1 MNKLKKINQ
10 YLLEYYPIT
19 WHSKFLQLLVA
30 GIFGWIISFIS
41 GYLLFGL
48 YELKYRQ
55 MDDFYA
61 DSSFVSFH
69 VIYCLIIICIWAI
82 FYYKNNAIKSFYPLG
97 KLYFVKLFT
106 QLFIAFSL
114 LVSAYY
120 PFTYGTMSRVKNK
133 LKINETEAEIAKLN
147 LGAAFVLNSNSMYH
161 IANNKQ
167 VVKNKLSSIYYNES
181 SKIWEGENSYYY
193 YPTKLND
200 TYGGKDLFY
209 GDFGDLHDSLSTQI
223 DNYKYLFF
231 KTVDKF
237 ESVDSCESNVFVTDF
252 IQLPNSD
259 KLHVFDFQNLNL
271 NGLEYNSVFTQKY
284 TNELIINQVRRW
296 SEKHQFDS
304 IQMAINDFID
314 VCTKYKIDLRLD
326 PRMILKYLKL
336 KDFHHIESITSQY
349 ENHNN
354 TQIEI
359 SDFSSYPEDYSVLMK
374 YSNNDLEV
382 SVEDIGAFITAI
394 ERQDIYYYEKDQIEN
409 LLANYEMSHTNR
421 FDIGFITVL
430 FIGFFLAFLF
440 VLFEFANIVSFLI
453 TIPIGGVLMI
463 LVALGLIFINLS
475 GTYNYENYDFHSR
488 EKNSIVFVF
497 CIVLII
503 VGTTIY
509 GVLSKRFNK
518 KVLNVLVN
526 MTYIISPF
534 FINLIFG
541 MNFILSGHYVHTK
554 CSNEYV
560 YGFAYIADPFWI
572 LLFAVIGLFSFF
584 PLIKKY
590 KALED

>member
-1 MNKLKKINQ
+1 MNKLKEINQ
-10 YLLEYYPIT
+10 YLLENYPIT

-48 YELKYRQ
+48 NELKYRQ
-55 MDDFYA
+55 ISDFYF

-120 PFTYGTMSRVKNK
+120 PFTYGTMSTVKNE
-133 LKINETEAEIAKLN
+133 LKINETETEIAKLN
-147 LGAAFVLNSNSMYH
+147 LGATFVLNSNSMYH

-200 TYGGKDLFY
+200 TYSGKNLFY

-231 KTVDKF
+231 KTVNKF
-237 ESVDSCESNVFVTDF
+237 ESIDSCESNVFVTDF
-252 IQLPNSD
+252 IQLPNSG
-259 KLHVFDFQNLNL
+259 KLHVFDFQNLNA
-271 NGLEYNSVFTQKY
+271 NGLEFQSFFTQKY
-284 TNELIINQVRRW
+284 TSELIKNKVLHW
-296 SEKHQFDS
+296 SKNHQFDS
-304 IQMAINDFID
+304 IQFAINDFID
-314 VCTKYKIDLRLD
+314 VCMKYKIDLRLD
-326 PRMILKYLKL
+326 SQMILKYLKL
-336 KDFHHIESITSQY
+336 KDFHHVASITSQY
-349 ENHNN
+349 ENHSNN
-354 TQIEI
+354 QIEI
-359 SDFSSYPEDYSVLMK
+359 NDFSSYPEDYNVLMK
-374 YSNNDLEV
+374 YSNNDLAV
-382 SVEDIGAFITAI
+382 SEEDRSAFITAI
-394 ERQDIYYYEKDQIEN
+394 ERQDIYFYEKDQIIN
-409 LLANYEMSHTNR
+409 LLDNYEMSHTNR
-421 FDIGFITVL
+421 FNIGFVTVL

-475 GTYNYENYDFHSR
+475 GNYNYENYDYHAR

-518 KVLNVLVN
+518 KVLNVFVN

-541 MNFILSGHYVHTK
+541 MNFILSGHYVYTK
-554 CSNEYV
+554 CGEEYLFG
-560 YGFAYIADPFWI
+560 YPFITNPYWV
-572 LLFAVIGLFSFF
+572 LLFALIGLFSFF